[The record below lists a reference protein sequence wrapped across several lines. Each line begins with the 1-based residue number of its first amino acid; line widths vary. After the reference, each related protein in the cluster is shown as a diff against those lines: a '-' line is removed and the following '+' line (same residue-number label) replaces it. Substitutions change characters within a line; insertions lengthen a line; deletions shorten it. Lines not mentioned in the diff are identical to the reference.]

1 MIGDPRLGTRKEFEV
16 QRFLLQEFV
25 ERQGLLLRAKVPALV
40 DSMSDFDRAR
50 HGQVLI
56 CNALLIT
63 FFGRCKGKYRASCN
77 FR

>member
-1 MIGDPRLGTRKEFEV
+1 
-16 QRFLLQEFV
+16 
-25 ERQGLLLRAKVPALV
+25 LLLRAKVPALV